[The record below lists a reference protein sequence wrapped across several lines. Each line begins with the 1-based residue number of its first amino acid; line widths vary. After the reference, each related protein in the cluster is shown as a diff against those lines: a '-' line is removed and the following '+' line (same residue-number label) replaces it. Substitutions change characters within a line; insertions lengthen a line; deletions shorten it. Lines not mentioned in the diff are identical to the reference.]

1 MVRKKQNA
9 PIHLGESLQ
18 SAHNEAHHGA
28 RPVAAS
34 GREGS
39 NLRPM
44 RPPTAATVSVPNLP
58 ADQLHAF
65 YRANLQPHA
74 GGAEAGKR
82 ISTSADAGSIAV
94 TAEARGCGVDA
105 RSAPAEGRSGDDGTT
120 EAEAGAA
127 AGGPSSS
134 GAVGGGGGARAGG
147 SGAWQR
153 GDSKGGI
160 IFPVFFV
167 FFIFNP
173 YLLINPNDSRLFYF
187 FNLPNHRTHSHPNYC
202 LVCKLL
208 TYLWSI

>member
-9 PIHLGESLQ
+9 PVHLGESLQ
-18 SAHNEAHHGA
+18 SAYNEAHHGA
-28 RPVAAS
+28 RPGAAS

-44 RPPTAATVSVPNLP
+44 LPPTAATVSVPNLP

-105 RSAPAEGRSGDDGTT
+105 RSAPAAGRSGVEGAT
-120 EAEAGAA
+120 EAGSASAEMADEAEMADHPGILGSAA
-127 AGGPSSS
+127 VRMSWVPFHGDPPQVGRLIIVVYAPRGPSCIPL
-134 GAVGGGGGARAGG
+134 AKA
-147 SGAWQR
+147 
-153 GDSKGGI
+153 
-160 IFPVFFV
+160 
-167 FFIFNP
+167 
-173 YLLINPNDSRLFYF
+173 
-187 FNLPNHRTHSHPNYC
+187 
-202 LVCKLL
+202 
-208 TYLWSI
+208 

>member
-18 SAHNEAHHGA
+18 SAHNDNEAHHGA

-44 RPPTAATVSVPNLP
+44 LPPTAATVSVPNLP

-74 GGAEAGKR
+74 GAEAGER
-82 ISTSADAGSIAV
+82 ILASADDGSIAV

-105 RSAPAEGRSGDDGTT
+105 RSTPAAGRSSVDGAT
-120 EAEAGAA
+120 EAGAA
-127 AGGPSSS
+127 AAGAADEAEEVYHPGISIAAVRMSWVPSP
-134 GAVGGGGGARAGG
+134 GTPPQVGR
-147 SGAWQR
+147 
-153 GDSKGGI
+153 
-160 IFPVFFV
+160 
-167 FFIFNP
+167 
-173 YLLINPNDSRLFYF
+173 RL
-187 FNLPNHRTHSHPNYC
+187 R
-202 LVCKLL
+202 
-208 TYLWSI
+208 